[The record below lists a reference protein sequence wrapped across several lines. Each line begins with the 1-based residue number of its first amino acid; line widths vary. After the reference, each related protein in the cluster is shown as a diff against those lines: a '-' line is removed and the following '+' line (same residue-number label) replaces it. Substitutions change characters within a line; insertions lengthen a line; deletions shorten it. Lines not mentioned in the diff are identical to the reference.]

1 MVTFYQTTF
10 LIYFFLMNGGGGGVV
25 KAVYLDVVILSTVL
39 VLLWLL
45 CSQTKDYNIDICCFF
60 FKCSIKDEEEKL
72 DVLETEKYVQEKRD
86 VLYADFYSI
95 LACTSST
102 IPASFHQSLSSP

>member
-1 MVTFYQTTF
+1 
-10 LIYFFLMNGGGGGVV
+10 MNGGGGGVV

-60 FKCSIKDEEEKL
+60 FKCSIKDKEEKL
-72 DVLETEKYVQEKRD
+72 DVLETEKYVQEERC
-86 VLYADFYSI
+86 LI
-95 LACTSST
+95 CRLL
-102 IPASFHQSLSSP
+102 FHLSMYV